1 MKNRIIFLT
10 AGLLLL
16 ILTSCVKDL
25 FCVNGNG
32 IIEVE
37 RRRLTSFDQIQNST
51 SFEVVYK
58 KADTLGAS
66 IRAEQNII
74 EYIETHVHDGFLE
87 IRTKPG
93 SICLD
98 CTEQPLIT
106 ISSPNLKGATI
117 SGSGELSADTMAGET
132 VTLKISGSG
141 DLSVHQAICD
151 DSQLTVSGSGSIAI
165 SELFCVN
172 SDIQISGSGK
182 ITLNGDCE
190 TEHLRISGSGNIHAF
205 NFTVQSANITISG
218 SGDAYTNIET
228 YLNGHIS
235 GSGNIHV
242 IGDPNFDQIIT
253 GSGRIIKHK

>member
-1 MKNRIIFLT
+1 MKKKIV
-10 AGLLLL
+10 LL
-16 ILTSCVKDL
+16 ITGLFVVFLSSCIDDL

-32 IIEVE
+32 IIKVE
-37 RRRLTSFDQIQNST
+37 RRRLTPFVQIENST

-66 IRAEQNII
+66 ITADQNIM
-74 EYIETHVHDGFLE
+74 EYIETNVHDGCLE
-87 IRTKPG
+87 IRTRPG
-93 SICLD
+93 TICLD
-98 CTEQPLIT
+98 CTKQPLIAV
-106 ISSPNLKGATI
+106 SSSRLKSAII

-132 VTLKISGSG
+132 VTLKVSGSG

-151 DSQLTVSGSGSIAI
+151 DTQLTVSGSGSIGI

-182 ITLNGDCE
+182 ITVNGDCE
-190 TEHLRISGSGNIHAF
+190 IEQLRISGSGNIHAY
-205 NFTVQSANITISG
+205 NYTVQSATITISG

-235 GSGNIHV
+235 GSGNIYV
-242 IGDPNFDQIIT
+242 IGDPNIDQKIT